1 MVPMV
6 TVLLHL
12 AHARVAYLS
21 AKARKYGVGLKY
33 RIPFCQS
40 EPSGA
45 TSALKTILQ
54 QKDAPVIEEEE
65 QTLQEYIEHL
75 WLAFSFR
82 DEDRSRNTGLFPQ
95 IRGRDFMSIATQEE
109 PFILKEHQ
117 VGLIPEGW
125 VRFLDGFVPIVFY
138 EGFSAEGGVAHP
150 LEGDVSHKGW
160 RYLHYSLYA
169 HMKWYWSRVQWATA
183 DSQRG
188 GTRGTTW

>member
-138 EGFSAEGGVAHP
+138 EGFSAEVIEPSEA
-150 LEGDVSHKGW
+150 LAARIQAENC
-160 RYLHYSLYA
+160 
-169 HMKWYWSRVQWATA
+169 YWPAIPPHLNLLTTTMPCVQHLNKRWNPDRVK
-183 DSQRG
+183 D
-188 GTRGTTW
+188 